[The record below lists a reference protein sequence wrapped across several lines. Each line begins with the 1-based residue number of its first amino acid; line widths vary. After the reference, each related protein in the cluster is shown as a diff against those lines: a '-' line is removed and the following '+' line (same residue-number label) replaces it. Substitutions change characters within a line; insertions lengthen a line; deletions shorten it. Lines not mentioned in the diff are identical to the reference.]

1 MNDDLFRDTSAQRH
15 ADKVIKFINCH
26 VVIIVLRSGQ
36 GVTCRHTAGNDGD
49 FMNIIGMLAELCK
62 DRVAGFVICR
72 TLLVCFGHD
81 AALFLR
87 THDDLIDPLI
97 ELQISD
103 HILPCPCRQ
112 NGCLIEKICKVC
124 SGESAR
130 HAGDHL
136 EIHVGSKRLIA
147 GMDLQDRL
155 TPLDVGQIDVDL
167 TVEPPGT
174 KESGVK
180 NIRTVGRRHDDDPL
194 IRLKA
199 VHLNKDLIEGLFPFI
214 VSAPKTGSSLTA
226 YGVDFIDEDNA
237 GLVAF
242 RHVKQVTHTR
252 STDADVHF
260 HEVGTADREEGNP
273 RLPCNGLR
281 KQRFTRS
288 GRPYKQNALR
298 DLCPKIGKLLRA
310 FEELDNLFQFLFL
323 FLRSRNIR
331 KTHFQIC
338 GDSCLRLAEV
348 HDLSATAA
356 HRAKD
361 QEKRHDADNKNG
373 YIEKIPPSGPCI
385 GVVKFHLDP
394 VLQPLRQIRRVGIKL
409 ARANRA
415 VCVASAL

>member
-1 MNDDLFRDTSAQRH
+1 MPLHVFEHFLIGLALHKHIHFRGVDGLALHEHARHIVENRSVFGKKFFRAGILAGNDRLHLFVDNACGLFGIAVALLKIPAEEHRTVAAVADRADPVAHTPLGDHLARHLRDALDVVGRTRRNVMNDDLFRDTSAQRH

-103 HILPCPCRQ
+103 HILPRPCRQ

-242 RHVKQVTHTR
+242 RH
-252 STDADVHF
+252 
-260 HEVGTADREEGNP
+260 
-273 RLPCNGLR
+273 
-281 KQRFTRS
+281 
-288 GRPYKQNALR
+288 
-298 DLCPKIGKLLRA
+298 
-310 FEELDNLFQFLFL
+310 
-323 FLRSRNIR
+323 
-331 KTHFQIC
+331 
-338 GDSCLRLAEV
+338 
-348 HDLSATAA
+348 
-356 HRAKD
+356 
-361 QEKRHDADNKNG
+361 
-373 YIEKIPPSGPCI
+373 
-385 GVVKFHLDP
+385 
-394 VLQPLRQIRRVGIKL
+394 IK
-409 ARANRA
+409 
-415 VCVASAL
+415 